1 MRKAAIPGRVKIG
14 EKMMTAPNLIN
25 MDKLISSKADRLR
38 EMGPSTEDRVS
49 IVEVTFRTDCVG
61 ATNLLAYLECTGR

>member
-1 MRKAAIPGRVKIG
+1 MYIWPAHPPIRKAAIPGRVKIG

-38 EMGPSTEDRVS
+38 EMGPSTKR
-49 IVEVTFRTDCVG
+49 
-61 ATNLLAYLECTGR
+61 